1 MFLLVYVDDI
11 IVASSS
17 SAVVAA
23 LLRDLKDDFAL
34 NDLGLLQYFLGI
46 EVHHTS
52 DGLHLSQAKYTTDI
66 LAHASMLSC
75 KGVTILLPVNSKLST
90 LEGDPLGP
98 DHATK
103 YRSMVGALQYLTLTR
118 SDISFSVNKV
128 CQYLHSPTRVH
139 LTAIKMTLQL
149 LKHTID
155 TGLHIRRSP
164 STMVSAFSNADWAGC
179 SDDHKS
185 TGGFAVFLGPNLIL

>member
-66 LAHASMLSC
+66 LARASMLSC
-75 KGVTILLPVNSKLST
+75 KGVTILLPINSKLST

-98 DHATK
+98 DHATNIPK
-103 YRSMVGALQYLTLTR
+103 HGWCVTVPYTYTVGYLIFSEQSLP
-118 SDISFSVNKV
+118 ISSFTDQSSSHGHQND
-128 CQYLHSPTRVH
+128 S
-139 LTAIKMTLQL
+139 
-149 LKHTID
+149 
-155 TGLHIRRSP
+155 
-164 STMVSAFSNADWAGC
+164 SAS
-179 SDDHKS
+179 
-185 TGGFAVFLGPNLIL
+185 